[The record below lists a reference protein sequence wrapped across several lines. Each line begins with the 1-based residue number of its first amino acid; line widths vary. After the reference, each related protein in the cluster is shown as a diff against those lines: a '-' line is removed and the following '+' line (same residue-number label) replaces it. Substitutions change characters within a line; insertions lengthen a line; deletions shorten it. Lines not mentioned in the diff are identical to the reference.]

1 MAALQTTTQGKPRA
15 IKQARDFTKSELGNG
30 LPTKDTSSIAAT
42 IAATTEAV
50 THRPTSILRDG
61 LVPRVTR
68 MLAAFYDSLNRPA
81 MSHRERDHHKT
92 VAAARERDKFWSGT
106 DIFFMGP

>member
-1 MAALQTTTQGKPRA
+1 MVALQTTTQGKPRRV
-15 IKQARDFTKSELGNG
+15 KQARDFTKSELGNG
-30 LPTKDTSSIAAT
+30 LPTKDTSSV
-42 IAATTEAV
+42 AATTEAV

-61 LVPRVTR
+61 LVPRVTK